1 MSLAIFKNG
10 IRGTNNRCFVF
21 GDIEA
26 VSDVINSSIFKYKT
40 LHAIHSLS
48 SIMVLIL
55 LDIETLDKHIFCCFY
70 FAC

>member
-1 MSLAIFKNG
+1 MSLAILKVVYVELTTDVLF
-10 IRGTNNRCFVF
+10 F

-26 VSDVINSSIFKYKT
+26 VSDEINSSVFKYKT

-55 LDIETLDKHIFCCFY
+55 LDIETLDKHIFSCFY